1 MRAFRHDYKN
11 LLAGLSQ
18 QAGEGELEGLRRT
31 LEYFVKEYHAVSFTA
46 ATALENTP
54 SCRLLERLGFSHIS
68 SETVSFDGKFL
79 FQSGNFALKFE

>member
-1 MRAFRHDYKN
+1 M
-11 LLAGLSQ
+11 
-18 QAGEGELEGLRRT
+18 
-31 LEYFVKEYHAVSFTA
+31 KEYHAVSFTA

-68 SETVSFDGKFL
+68 SETVSFDGEFL